1 MFPKTSLQPDPT
13 EVWIVGTEGTD
24 QLGFREHI
32 LASVLLTAAFL
43 FQLLAL
49 IANDYRDSLPVV
61 HKGKC
66 SFFMLL
72 LGIFFNV
79 SSFSA
84 QFWMKAR
91 WYFHKI
97 FAYVIY
103 IHGICI
109 LLSDLRQ
116 WDRLLQSSNNWF
128 TDLTVLC
135 TKRELQVCREAKRKI
150 KQIVV

>member
-61 HKGKC
+61 HKGKFL
-66 SFFMLL
+66 SSYFYI
-72 LGIFFNV
+72 GIFFN
-79 SSFSA
+79 
-84 QFWMKAR
+84 MP
-91 WYFHKI
+91 
-97 FAYVIY
+97 
-103 IHGICI
+103 
-109 LLSDLRQ
+109 
-116 WDRLLQSSNNWF
+116 
-128 TDLTVLC
+128 
-135 TKRELQVCREAKRKI
+135 
-150 KQIVV
+150 